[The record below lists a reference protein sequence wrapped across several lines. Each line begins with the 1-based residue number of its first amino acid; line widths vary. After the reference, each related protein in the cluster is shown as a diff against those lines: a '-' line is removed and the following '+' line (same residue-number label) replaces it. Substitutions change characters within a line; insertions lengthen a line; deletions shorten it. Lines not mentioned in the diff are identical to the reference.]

1 MFLYCVNTLEFVYE
15 DTMLEFTIRNI
26 SILSIAIYAFY
37 KLLNIELSSHKIL
50 QTTLS
55 ISLPLSIVSTI
66 FFYEKQF
73 FNWCFILV
81 TFFFTIKLIS
91 KIHFTI
97 AYTTVLFSF
106 AFSFITYSLTGILSS
121 LILSIFFY
129 GNYNLP
135 WIFIHIMTFI
145 IHFLLIY
152 SCFRIPRLQKGM
164 SFLYHIPS
172 RNIGSAI
179 SFFIIMFVIIPS
191 EVQTIIETLTI
202 KTILFTF
209 FFCFLLIYWW
219 NYHLTQMYRKY
230 LKKNEITTLNNLIFE
245 KDTEIQRLKEE
256 HDRLAHLIHKDNKLL
271 PAFSLAI
278 TDFLENKNNLSSAEL
293 ETYGNDLKNQ
303 LELLY
308 DERMKSVSE
317 HPENLLPLPLTNIS
331 SVDAIL
337 SFMYKKASKENIP
350 FQLVLTDDISSIIS
364 IIISE
369 KDLTLLLSELLENAL
384 YESHNIPNA
393 EIQVHLGTYN
403 ETLTIKVSNIGKR
416 FEIATLQ
423 NLGIAKHTSHQNTGG
438 SGTGMMDIWMLKENY
453 RATLI
458 IDETSTDYETSAH
471 TCISIL
477 FNRKN
482 HYIIHSDRYKD
493 LIKSINR
500 PDVFLLSKE

>member
-1 MFLYCVNTLEFVYE
+1 
-15 DTMLEFTIRNI
+15 MLEFTIRNI
-26 SILSIAIYAFY
+26 SILSIAIYVFY
-37 KLLNIELSSHKIL
+37 KLLNIKLTSCKLL

-55 ISLPLSIVSTI
+55 ISLPLSIASTML
-66 FFYEKQF
+66 FYEQQF

-97 AYTTVLFSF
+97 VYTTVLFSF
-106 AFSFITYSLTGILSS
+106 AFSFITYSFAGILSV
-121 LILSIFFY
+121 LILSFFFY

-135 WIFIHIMTFI
+135 WIFIHIMTLI
-145 IHFLLIY
+145 IHFLLIN

-164 SFLYHIPS
+164 TFLYHIPS

-179 SFFIIMFVIIPS
+179 SFFIIMVVIIPS
-191 EVQTIIETLTI
+191 EVQTLIETLTI
-202 KTILFTF
+202 KVILFTF

-219 NYHLTQMYRKY
+219 NYHLTQTYRKY
-230 LKKNEITTLNNLIFE
+230 LKKNEIATLNNLILE
-245 KDTEIQRLKEE
+245 KDAEIQRLQLE
-256 HDRLAHLIHKDNKLL
+256 HDRLAHIIHKDNKLL

-278 TDFLENKNNLSSAEL
+278 TDFLKNKNNLSSAEL
-293 ETYGNDLKNQ
+293 ETYGNNLRNQ

-308 DERMKSVSE
+308 DERVKSVSE
-317 HPENLLPLPLTNIS
+317 RPTNLLPLPLTNIS

-337 SFMYKKASKENIP
+337 SFMYKRALKENIP
-350 FQLVLTDDISSIIS
+350 FQLILTDDISTIS
-364 IIISE
+364 KNIISE
-369 KDLTLLLSELLENAL
+369 KDLTLFLSELLENAL
-384 YESHNIPNA
+384 YASQNISDTN
-393 EIQVHLGTYN
+393 IQVYLGMYN
-403 ETLTIKVSNIGKR
+403 EIFTLKVSNVGVR
-416 FEIATLQ
+416 FELDTLQ
-423 NLGIAKHTSHQNTGG
+423 NLGIVKHTSHQDTGG
-438 SGTGMMDIWMLKENY
+438 SGTGMMDIWMLKERY

-458 IDETSTDYETSAH
+458 IDETYTDYETPVQ

-500 PDVFLLSKE
+500 PDVLILSKE